1 MNIPKQQL
9 MPKYEFQK
17 QYDQAIDKL
26 NLSTDNDIKLND
38 YHIRD
43 KIFAAE
49 RWMKE
54 QPQLELKVFHHFSY
68 GIYAR
73 ELHIPEG
80 TILTG
85 EIHKFENLNILSK
98 GRISVLTEEG
108 IKEVGA
114 PFTVVSPPGTK
125 RIAYA
130 HTDCIWTTIHGTFER
145 DLDIIKQQFV
155 ATTEKDW
162 LEFCGA
168 NQLLL
173 ALD

>member
-1 MNIPKQQL
+1 MNKINPIDCYSFPKCNIEYRIPSVREQLFAVEAWMKQQ
-9 MPKYEFQK
+9 E
-17 QYDQAIDKL
+17 
-26 NLSTDNDIKLND
+26 
-38 YHIRD
+38 
-43 KIFAAE
+43 
-49 RWMKE
+49 
-54 QPQLELKVFHHFSY
+54 QLELKVFHHFSH
-68 GIYAR
+68 GVYAR
-73 ELHIPEG
+73 ELHIPKD

-108 IKEVGA
+108 IKEVQA
-114 PFTVVSPPGTK
+114 PFTIVSPPGTK

-145 DLDIIKQQFV
+145 DINKIKQQFI
-155 ATTEKDW
+155 AANEEEW